1 MEAGT
6 GNEGTYKCMT
16 VDAVPG
22 VLGQPTGACD
32 AVISLSL
39 SEMLFFAD
47 QIETSAPRAFDY
59 FLCPGSGEFD
69 L

>member
-6 GNEGTYKCMT
+6 GNEG
-16 VDAVPG
+16 VAAVPG

-32 AVISLSL
+32 ALISLSL

-47 QIETSAPRAFDY
+47 QIETSAFSGQT
-59 FLCPGSGEFD
+59 PGI
-69 L
+69 

>member
-6 GNEGTYKCMT
+6 GNEGTYECMA
-16 VDAVPG
+16 VAAVPG

-47 QIETSAPRAFDY
+47 QIETSAFSGQT
-59 FLCPGSGEFD
+59 PGI
-69 L
+69 